1 MAKFIISISLLG
13 RVPDFLLTYAGL
25 HPFPGPNIILSDS
38 LLIKVVVC
46 FCIKLGS
53 YLKVCKKPAKPQFVM
68 IKACLHSNWYADDD
82 AGDIVVNDVLYI
94 FTW

>member
-1 MAKFIISISLLG
+1 MVKFIISIPFLG

-53 YLKVCKKPAKPQFVM
+53 YLKVCKKPGKPQFVM
-68 IKACLHSNWYADDD
+68 IKACLHSNWYDD